1 MNSNLTLEINNET
14 LIRLK
19 KLAKE
24 KNLSVNNLVDIII
37 ENQLNT
43 ENKNHLIDKN
53 NSLLRQHEDS
63 IFQVADTLSDGM
75 YLADKNNIIISVN
88 KSYTNITGL
97 HPEDVIGKNIQEV
110 LNERYLNNEYI
121 MLQGDNLMEYSISN
135 EKNIDKPH
143 ISEKPSAISNI
154 VLNQKKEIS
163 LIGAISTNNVRKTV
177 IFTGKP
183 YFDEAGDITHA
194 LVIIREIGSLS
205 ELTQKLLDAETKNK
219 KYLNELIHLRNSKF
233 NENLIAKDSA
243 MEKVLQTINHVSKT
257 DATVLITGE
266 TGVGKEI
273 IAQEIYKKSHRNKQP
288 YIKVNCA
295 AIPESLIE
303 SELFGYERGA
313 FTGAD
318 KKEKLGYFQIAQG
331 GTLLLDEIGE
341 LPIKMQSKL
350 LRVLQEKEITRIGG
364 TSPIKLDVRIIAAT
378 NQNLKEQIKKGLFR
392 EDLYYRLNVIPIEIP
407 PLRNRRS
414 DITLLAYKFLNT
426 YNKKYNRHKEFE
438 ESALQLLES
447 YSWPGN
453 VRELQNLV
461 ERLVIISD
469 SNIIETNNV
478 LNIIGINTSEYS
490 ILNKDEITLKEA
502 TDIIEKTLIEK
513 ALKKHKS
520 SRKAAAILGITQ
532 PTVIRKAKALG
543 IENW

>member
-1 MNSNLTLEINNET
+1 MNSKLTLEVNNEI
-14 LIRLK
+14 LI
-19 KLAKE
+19 KLEKLTKE
-24 KNLSVNNLVDIII
+24 KNLSVDTLVDIII
-37 ENQLNT
+37 ENQLNA
-43 ENKNHLIDKN
+43 ENNNYLIVKEN
-53 NSLLRQHEDS
+53 TLLRQHEDS

-88 KSYTNITGL
+88 KSYTKITGL
-97 HPEDVIGKNIQEV
+97 RPDEVLGKNIQEV

-121 MLQGDNLMEYSISN
+121 MLQGDHLMEYNISTW
-135 EKNIDKPH
+135 ENIDKPH
-143 ISEKPSAISNI
+143 ISEKPSAICTM
-154 VLNQKKEIS
+154 VLKQKKEIS
-163 LIGAISTNNVRKTV
+163 LIGAIITNNIRKTV

-183 YFDEAGDITHA
+183 YFDDTGAITHV
-194 LVIIREIGSLS
+194 LVIIREIGALS

-243 MEKVLQTINHVSKT
+243 MEKVLQIINHVSKT

-273 IAQEIYKKSHRNKQP
+273 IAQEIYKKSHRDKQP

-303 SELFGYERGA
+303 SELFGYEKGA

-318 KKEKLGYFQIAQG
+318 KKEKLGYFEIAQG

-364 TSPIKLDVRIIAAT
+364 TMPIKLDVRIIAAT

-407 PLRNRRS
+407 PLRNRKA
-414 DITLLAYKFLNT
+414 DITLLAYKFLNK
-426 YNKKYNRHKEFE
+426 YNKKYTRHKEFE
-438 ESALQLLES
+438 ENALQLLEN

-453 VRELQNLV
+453 VRELQNTV

-469 SNIIETNNV
+469 SNIIEKSNV
-478 LNIIGINTSEYS
+478 INIIGGNSNEYS
-490 ILNKDEITLKEA
+490 TLDRDEVTLKEA

-520 SRKAAAILGITQ
+520 SRKAALVLGVTQ
-532 PTVIRKAKALG
+532 PTVVRKAKALG
-543 IENW
+543 IEKW

>member
-1 MNSNLTLEINNET
+1 MNSKLTFEVNNEI

-24 KNLSVNNLVDIII
+24 KNLSVDALIDIII
-37 ENQLNT
+37 EKQLNAK
-43 ENKNHLIDKN
+43 NKNHLIIKDN
-53 NSLLRQHEDS
+53 TLLRQHEDS

-75 YLADKNNIIISVN
+75 YIADKNNIIISVN
-88 KSYTNITGL
+88 RSYTKITGL
-97 HPEDVIGKNIQEV
+97 RPDDVLGKNIQEV

-121 MLQGDNLMEYSISN
+121 MLQGDNLMEYNLSN
-135 EKNIDKPH
+135 GKNIDKPH
-143 ISEKPSAISNI
+143 ISKKPSAICTM
-154 VLNQKKEIS
+154 VLKQKKELS
-163 LIGAISTNNVRKTV
+163 LIGAISTNNIRKTV

-183 YFDEAGDITHA
+183 YFDEIGAITHV
-194 LVIIREIGSLS
+194 LVIIREIGALS

-233 NENLIAKDSA
+233 NENLIATDPS
-243 MEKVLQTINHVSKT
+243 MEKVLQTVNHVSKT

-303 SELFGYERGA
+303 SELFGYEKGA

-318 KKEKLGYFQIAQG
+318 RKEKLGYFEIAQG

-364 TSPIKLDVRIIAAT
+364 TIPIKLDVRIIAAT
-378 NQNLKEQIKKGLFR
+378 NQDLKEQIKKGLFR
-392 EDLYYRLNVIPIEIP
+392 DDLYYRLNVVPIEIP
-407 PLRNRRS
+407 PLRNRKT

-438 ESALQLLES
+438 ENALQLLEN

-453 VRELQNLV
+453 VRELQNIV

-469 SNIIETNNV
+469 KNLIEKSNV
-478 LNIIGINTSEYS
+478 LNIIGVSTNEYS

-520 SRKAAAILGITQ
+520 SRKAALILGVTQ
-532 PTVIRKAKALG
+532 PTVVRKAKALG